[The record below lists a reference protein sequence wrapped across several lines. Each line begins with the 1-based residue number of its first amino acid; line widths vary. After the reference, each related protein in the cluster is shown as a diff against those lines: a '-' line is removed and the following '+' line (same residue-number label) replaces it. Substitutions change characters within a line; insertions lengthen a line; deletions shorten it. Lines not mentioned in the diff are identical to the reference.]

1 MWMNPARKKGVQ
13 RSIRFAPRKDFETI
27 LEWAVIP
34 TFDLV
39 IEYGDLGV
47 IVCKRRIA
55 PYRGVWALPGLRMLK
70 PESIE
75 DTIVRIGQREL
86 GLELDPAGRVFL
98 GQYVGRFRTEHERQ
112 DLSTG
117 FALRVSPS
125 QRLKP
130 NREHFSSIKIVNA
143 VPTRTGAM
151 YRHYLERHWSDR
163 TPSLIQ
169 PFTSVS

>member
-1 MWMNPARKKGVQ
+1 MSSTRKDPL
-13 RSIRFAPRKDFETI
+13 RHSIKFAPRKDFETI

-39 IEYGDLGV
+39 IEYGDMGV

-70 PESIE
+70 PEGIE
-75 DTIVRIGQREL
+75 DTIVRIGRQEL

-98 GQYVGRFRTEHERQ
+98 GQYVGRFRTEHKRQ

-117 FALRVSPS
+117 FVLHVSSS
-125 QRLKP
+125 QELKP
-130 NREHFSSIKIVNA
+130 NREHFSSVKTVKTT
-143 VPTRTGAM
+143 PKRTGAM
-151 YRHYLERHWSDR
+151 YRHYLERYWTIREH
-163 TPSLIQ
+163 
-169 PFTSVS
+169 

>member
-1 MWMNPARKKGVQ
+1 VKL
-13 RSIRFAPRKDFETI
+13 APREDFDTV
-27 LEWAVIP
+27 LKWAVIP

-75 DTIVRIGQREL
+75 DTIIRIGRQEL
-86 GLELDPAGRVFL
+86 GLELDPASRVFL
-98 GQYVGRFRTEHERQ
+98 GQYVGRFRTEHKRQ

-117 FALRVSPS
+117 FALRVSAS
-125 QRLKP
+125 QELKP
-130 NREHFSSIKIVNA
+130 NREHFSA
-143 VPTRTGAM
+143 VQFVKAAPSRTGAM
-151 YRHYLERHWSDR
+151 YRHYLERYW
-163 TPSLIQ
+163 TKGAP
-169 PFTSVS
+169 

>member
-1 MWMNPARKKGVQ
+1 
-13 RSIRFAPRKDFETI
+13 
-27 LEWAVIP
+27 VIP

-47 IVCKRRIA
+47 IVCKRRIP

-75 DTIVRIGQREL
+75 DTIVRIGRQEL
-86 GLELDPAGRVFL
+86 GLELDPAKRVFL

-125 QRLKP
+125 QELRP
-130 NREHFSSIKIVNA
+130 NGEHFTAVEIVEA
-143 VPTRTGAM
+143 TPQRMGAM
-151 YRHYLERHWSDR
+151 YKHYLERYWTLKERRMTGASR
-163 TPSLIQ
+163 AT
-169 PFTSVS
+169 